1 MYFLID
7 KIRQKFGFKA
17 LIHASSLMEGAT
29 AISRASLGGGKY
41 RWNCWLRYNQMKQNE
56 KNFLLI
62 FLAQSNKIS
71 HYLLLMS
78 SETNPFPRPV
88 IGTFRGYAEE
98 NKIIIGEDS
107 YSIEEI
113 DFVCMYRHSSRIKQE
128 ERVNSNPFQGL
139 VSLLCQKKSRKS

>member
-1 MYFLID
+1 
-7 KIRQKFGFKA
+7 
-17 LIHASSLMEGAT
+17 
-29 AISRASLGGGKY
+29 
-41 RWNCWLRYNQMKQNE
+41 MKQNRKE
-56 KNFLLI
+56 FSSYFSRSIK
-62 FLAQSNKIS
+62 QNKPL
-71 HYLLLMS
+71 YLLLVS

-107 YSIEEI
+107 YSIEEV

-139 VSLLCQKKSRKS
+139 

>member
-1 MYFLID
+1 
-7 KIRQKFGFKA
+7 
-17 LIHASSLMEGAT
+17 
-29 AISRASLGGGKY
+29 
-41 RWNCWLRYNQMKQNE
+41 MKQNRKE
-56 KNFLLI
+56 FSSYFSRSIK
-62 FLAQSNKIS
+62 QNKPL
-71 HYLLLMS
+71 YLLLMS

-139 VSLLCQKKSRKS
+139 VNPSLAKKELFLLYDYFRYLGFLNVGLLL

>member
-1 MYFLID
+1 
-7 KIRQKFGFKA
+7 
-17 LIHASSLMEGAT
+17 
-29 AISRASLGGGKY
+29 
-41 RWNCWLRYNQMKQNE
+41 
-56 KNFLLI
+56 
-62 FLAQSNKIS
+62 
-71 HYLLLMS
+71 MS

-139 VSLLCQKKSRKS
+139 VSLLCQKKKSRKKLDEYFSDWGFRNEGI

>member
-1 MYFLID
+1 
-7 KIRQKFGFKA
+7 
-17 LIHASSLMEGAT
+17 
-29 AISRASLGGGKY
+29 
-41 RWNCWLRYNQMKQNE
+41 
-56 KNFLLI
+56 
-62 FLAQSNKIS
+62 
-71 HYLLLMS
+71 MS
-78 SETNPFPRPV
+78 SENQSFPRPV